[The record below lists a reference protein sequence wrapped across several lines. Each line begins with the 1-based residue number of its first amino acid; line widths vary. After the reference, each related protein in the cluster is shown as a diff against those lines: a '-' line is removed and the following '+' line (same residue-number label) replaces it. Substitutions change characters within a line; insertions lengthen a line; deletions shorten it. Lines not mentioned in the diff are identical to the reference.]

1 MPVFQLGKEPIFPH
15 TELAE
20 ESGLLAIGGDL
31 TTERLVQ
38 AYAHGIFPWYSEG
51 EPVMWWSPDPRMVL
65 YLNQFKVSKSL
76 KQLLRNNTFRVEFD
90 TNFRLV
96 IESCAQVPRAGQ
108 KGTWITQDMKNAY
121 IDLHASG
128 YAHSVEVYEQHQLVG
143 GLYGV
148 NLGKTFFGE
157 SMFHKK
163 RCFKGGTFSPGGK
176 IEKMEIS
183 IH

>member
-108 KGTWITQDMKNAY
+108 KGT
-121 IDLHASG
+121 
-128 YAHSVEVYEQHQLVG
+128 
-143 GLYGV
+143 
-148 NLGKTFFGE
+148 
-157 SMFHKK
+157 
-163 RCFKGGTFSPGGK
+163 
-176 IEKMEIS
+176 
-183 IH
+183 